1 MKPHSF
7 LFDRKLFDIL
17 KKEKRKAFTTKELRD
32 AYASS
37 LKGTEFKLADVRL
50 YVYEEIRRM
59 MRVGW
64 VVPDKQ
70 KKARDQIYHLHS
82 QPAELSIEFIDDGFN
97 KWLSGDRR
105 RTGTE
110 TNQATKPKEI
120 VTPSRVGDIEQ
131 LESLMKE
138 TQLEMLASLGE
149 VERYKQLMTD
159 FPDIKGKI
167 EKEYLSVRDQSS
179 KLLGHI
185 RAMEKTIKLLSRP

>member
-7 LFDRKLFDIL
+7 VFDRKLFEIL
-17 KKEKRKAFTTKELRD
+17 KREKRKAFMIRELRD

-37 LKGTEFKLADVRL
+37 LRGTDFKLPDVRL

-70 KKARDQIYHLHS
+70 KKARDQIYHLHA

-97 KWLSGDRR
+97 KWLSGGRR
-105 RTGTE
+105 RASIE
-110 TNQATKPKEI
+110 TNQTPKPKDIE
-120 VTPSRVGDIEQ
+120 TPSRLSEIDQ

-138 TQLEMLASLGE
+138 TQLEMLASVGE
-149 VERYKQLMTD
+149 AERYKQLMTD
-159 FPDIKGKI
+159 FPDIKSKI
-167 EKEYLSVRDQSS
+167 EKEYLSVRDHST
-179 KLLGHI
+179 KLLGHL